1 MSGVTRHGGNSS
13 ENCGFRDVWRRNPQ
27 EIFKDFSKNKGKRR
41 AEGEKEGDKKRKV
54 PRNIPHKERKRE
66 IYFKCWADGMES
78 KTDIRHSPFFVPSLG
93 WLRIIYK
100 STRPACGRFRLVS
113 SSQARSSSSSGTMSS
128 SFSDDRSTSSPL
140 RRSGSFLSLSEL
152 SGSCSRLDPYVSVQ
166 GFIDNREKP
175 FKHLNRS
182 SSSKPTPKATK
193 PDPTPM
199 QYHPHSPKTPSPLSG
214 LHQTSYEA
222 YRPAFPR
229 SKPQPDLYKLAITAH
244 MRSSFQV
251 NQEREIA
258 LEQQRRQQLDAGFR
272 MGSPLAVSI
281 MNATRDLEVLVAS
294 HQQQRDADGDI
305 PMTECPSGSLLS
317 ISLPGEDWEMVDCY
331 C

>member
-1 MSGVTRHGGNSS
+1 
-13 ENCGFRDVWRRNPQ
+13 
-27 EIFKDFSKNKGKRR
+27 
-41 AEGEKEGDKKRKV
+41 
-54 PRNIPHKERKRE
+54 
-66 IYFKCWADGMES
+66 
-78 KTDIRHSPFFVPSLG
+78 
-93 WLRIIYK
+93 
-100 STRPACGRFRLVS
+100 
-113 SSQARSSSSSGTMSS
+113 MSS
-128 SFSDDRSTSSPL
+128 SFSDDRSTPL

-175 FKHLNRS
+175 FKHLNRPPS
-182 SSSKPTPKATK
+182 SSANNKPSPKAKKTES
-193 PDPTPM
+193 PLAY
-199 QYHPHSPKTPSPLSG
+199 YHPHSPKTPSPLSG

-222 YRPAFPR
+222 YRPSFPR

-272 MGSPLAVSI
+272 MGSPLAVSV

-294 HQQQRDADGDI
+294 HQQHQQRDADGDV
-305 PMTECPSGSLLS
+305 PMTECPLGSFLS
-317 ISLPGEDWEMVDCY
+317 VGLSGEDWEMVDCY